1 MCKINY
7 SKRKYDISFPVY
19 KNSKIIKNGFGIYD
33 GKIYRSDEFNKFL
46 NVENS
51 IYYPKENFKN
61 LNLV

>member
-1 MCKINY
+1 MIFL
-7 SKRKYDISFPVY
+7 SVY

>member
-1 MCKINY
+1 MRVKLIIQKENKIF
-7 SKRKYDISFPVY
+7 FPVH
-19 KNSKIIKNGFGIYD
+19 KNSKIIKMDLEYMME
-33 GKIYRSDEFNKFL
+33 KYRSDEFNKFL